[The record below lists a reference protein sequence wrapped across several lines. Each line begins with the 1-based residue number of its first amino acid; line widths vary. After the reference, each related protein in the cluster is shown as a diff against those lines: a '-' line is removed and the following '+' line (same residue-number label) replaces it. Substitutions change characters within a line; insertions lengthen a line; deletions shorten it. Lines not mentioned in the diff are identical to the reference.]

1 MRLLGPGRGG
11 SKQLFSKMTL
21 LGRGRDVSKQQGLV
35 TSQLSGLRQSSRYFV
50 TVHLSGPCHS
60 LALGTSAQLS
70 GLRHSARDSKA
81 AKKSQ
86 EGDSCANS
94 KSRTCDEDLR
104 AVTKSFV
111 LLCNPRKTEGS
122 VQVIQSMTTKSFT

>member
-50 TVHLSGPCHS
+50 TEHLWGLRHS

-86 EGDSCANS
+86 EGDSC
-94 KSRTCDEDLR
+94 DEVPDL
-104 AVTKSFV
+104 
-111 LLCNPRKTEGS
+111 
-122 VQVIQSMTTKSFT
+122 